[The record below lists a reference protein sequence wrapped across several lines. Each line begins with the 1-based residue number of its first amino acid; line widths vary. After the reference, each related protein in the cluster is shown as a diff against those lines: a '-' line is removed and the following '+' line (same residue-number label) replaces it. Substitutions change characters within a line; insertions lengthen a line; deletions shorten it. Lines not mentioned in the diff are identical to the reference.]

1 MAALSCRTHRHA
13 VWQRPMRDAGRRPQ
27 SGYVNRLDF
36 ESRSRVMI
44 LDRDTEPGA
53 RGRQGARKKS
63 SAEILNP
70 LNQAI
75 LPASV
80 VKRGAGE

>member
-1 MAALSCRTHRHA
+1 
-13 VWQRPMRDAGRRPQ
+13 MRDAGRRPQ
-27 SGYVNRLDF
+27 PGYVNRLDF
-36 ESRSRVMI
+36 EPVARLLI
-44 LDRDTEPGA
+44 IDRDTKPGT

-75 LPASV
+75 LPASF
-80 VKRGAGE
+80 VKRGTGE